1 MKKLIE
7 RLLIFLI
14 GLPAVAVL
22 VLFDFRHNLILN
34 IAAIIMS
41 GIGAVEFSSM
51 LKNKN
56 INISAIESF
65 ILGALAPLSVML
77 NVSMELPD
85 WIIPAIVMTSAL
97 WVLFSGIF
105 TRPQEIENI
114 ILKVTGRFS
123 LIIYPGLFMFW
134 LIMMAKWE
142 NSYAILLFLF
152 MIFSS
157 DSLAWLFG
165 TLFGSKNRGIIAV
178 SPNKS
183 IAGFI
188 GGLLGPML
196 VAVLTALFFP
206 SAFSAGIKGIPYIV
220 FDTAAGFHSLL
231 LPLPF
236 TAAIIGLITGVAAIF
251 CDLSESAVKRS
262 CDFKDSGNLMLGR
275 GGVLDSIDSIAV
287 AAPVFYLM
295 YSHLFFI

>member
-14 GLPAVAVL
+14 GIPAVTAL

-41 GIGAVEFSSM
+41 GIGAIEFSSM

-56 INISAIESF
+56 IDISKIESF
-65 ILGALAPLSVML
+65 ILGTLAPLSMTL
-77 NVSMELPD
+77 NISMELPS
-85 WIIPAIVMTSAL
+85 WIVPAIVMTSAL
-97 WVLFSGIF
+97 WVLFSGILSP
-105 TRPQEIENI
+105 PQEIEKI
-114 ILKVTGRFS
+114 ILKAAGRFS
-123 LIIYPGLFMFW
+123 LIIYPGLFMLW
-134 LIMMAKWE
+134 LTMMARWE

-165 TLFGSKNRGIIAV
+165 TLFGKKNRGIIAV

-183 IAGFI
+183 IAGFV
-188 GGLLGPML
+188 GGLLGPVL
-196 VAVLTALFFP
+196 IAVLAALFFP
-206 SAFSAGIKGIPYIV
+206 SAFSAEMKGIPHIV
-220 FDTAAGFHSLL
+220 ADTASGFRTLL
-231 LPLPF
+231 LPLPL
-236 TAAIIGLITGVAAIF
+236 TAAIIGLITGSAAILG
-251 CDLSESAVKRS
+251 DLSESAIKRS

-287 AAPVFYLM
+287 AAPVYYLL
-295 YSHLFFI
+295 YSHPFFI

>member
-14 GLPAVAVL
+14 GIPAVSAL

-56 INISAIESF
+56 INISKTESF
-65 ILGALAPLSVML
+65 ILGILAPLSITL
-77 NVSMELPD
+77 SVSLEFHA

-97 WVLFSGIF
+97 WVLFIGIF
-105 TRPQEIENI
+105 SRHAEIENI
-114 ILKVTGRFS
+114 MLKTTGRFS

-134 LIMMAKWE
+134 LIMMARWE
-142 NSYAILLFLF
+142 NRYAILLFLF

-165 TLFGSKNRGIIAV
+165 TLFGKKNRGIIAV

-188 GGLLGPML
+188 GGILGPVL
-196 VAVLTALFFP
+196 VAVLAAFFFP
-206 SAFSAGIKGIPYIV
+206 SAFSAEMKGIPYLIA
-220 FDTAAGFHSLL
+220 DTASGFQTLV

-236 TAAIIGLITGVAAIF
+236 TAALVGLITGIAAILG
-251 CDLSESAVKRS
+251 DLSESAIKRS
-262 CDFKDSGNLMLGR
+262 CDFKDSGKLMLGR